1 MTEKEK
7 YIQAVLECRAKICEI
22 CIAHTNNKSDI
33 EYYRGKK
40 EGYMQAHSLIAET
53 LEGIKIEIEP

>member
-1 MTEKEK
+1 MTEKED

-22 CIAHTNNKSDI
+22 CIAHAKNEADI

-40 EGYMQAHSLIAET
+40 EGYMQAHSLISEP
-53 LEGIKIEIEP
+53 LEGIKIEIKL